1 MLPSVSA
8 PKRAVVWASPCP
20 LAAAVSGAEIA
31 MSLVMGEPD
40 GLKKMLH
47 CTMAEERAAYR
58 PALLA
63 WPSLILA
70 LSHANTHDPQGG
82 VQIVTWV
89 PTSTTR
95 PVGIWK

>member
-1 MLPSVSA
+1 
-8 PKRAVVWASPCP
+8 VVWASPCP

-63 WPSLILA
+63 
-70 LSHANTHDPQGG
+70 
-82 VQIVTWV
+82 
-89 PTSTTR
+89 
-95 PVGIWK
+95 